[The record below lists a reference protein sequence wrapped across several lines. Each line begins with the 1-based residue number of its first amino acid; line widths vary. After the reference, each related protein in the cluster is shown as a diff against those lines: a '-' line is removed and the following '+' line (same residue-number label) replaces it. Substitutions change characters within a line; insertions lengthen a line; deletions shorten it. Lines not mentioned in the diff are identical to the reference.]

1 MKSIERVW
9 DFDKNEGLASKDL
22 VFDRKKGTIHECA
35 IYNADFKGQYI
46 SLPLRVFNRS
56 SEFYIPLNPVDLI
69 EAHAAGQLSG
79 RLAEIA
85 STLDEEDNPV
95 ILIAKYKK

>member
-1 MKSIERVW
+1 M
-9 DFDKNEGLASKDL
+9 
-22 VFDRKKGTIHECA
+22 
-35 IYNADFKGQYI
+35 
-46 SLPLRVFNRS
+46 
-56 SEFYIPLNPVDLI
+56 I

-85 STLDEEDNPV
+85 STLHEGDNPV